1 MRNIV
6 PSKKNINKIIKYNF
20 GNQANWNGVNGGQSS
35 QFPDG
40 LRKVNFT
47 RDYQSNKLF
56 KLRSNKLTRYPPRIN
71 DKYSRNT
78 SIKNNNQELA
88 WDQLNTQTHLDW
100 LKWDKLNQSKQ

>member
-1 MRNIV
+1 MNQNT
-6 PSKKNINKIIKYNF
+6 KQNKRETKSQSRIFN
-20 GNQANWNGVNGGQSS
+20 NRENWSGENRDHSS
-35 QFPDG
+35 LFSDG

-56 KLRSNKLTRYPPRIN
+56 KLRSNKLMRYPPRIN

-100 LKWDKLNQSKQ
+100 LKWTKLNQSKQ

>member
-1 MRNIV
+1 MNQI
-6 PSKKNINKIIKYNF
+6 PSKTKENKSQSRIFYN
-20 GNQANWNGVNGGQSS
+20 QENWSGENGGQSS
-35 QFPDG
+35 LFFDG

-71 DKYSRNT
+71 DEYSRNT

-88 WDQLNTQTHLDW
+88 WDQLNTQTHLD
-100 LKWDKLNQSKQ
+100 